1 MHGIDNF
8 KFHGARIQR
17 YGRDMMRVIF
27 IALFFIAAAGCANA
41 DIAELGLEHLKGRL
55 MRPSD
60 SPAATPQLTSSL
72 RKIAP
77 GACRVVFKTG
87 LA

>member
-1 MHGIDNF
+1 
-8 KFHGARIQR
+8 
-17 YGRDMMRVIF
+17 MMRVIF

-77 GACRVVFKTG
+77 GALTNREDYAIIYPSKSKFKERGTN
-87 LA
+87 